1 MPFRD
6 GMLLA
11 LAGAPMHSIAR
22 VWMLLLPLTGV
33 GAFLAASAPAAQ
45 EVMPQQLDGIFAG
58 SVHPGEPG
66 LAVLVKRDGRIVFE
80 KGYGVRK
87 IGSDQAI
94 APNTNFRLASFT
106 KQFTAMAI
114 MLLIHDGKLRYET
127 KLTEIFPAFPA
138 YGKEITVRNL
148 LTHTAGLPDYE
159 DLMDKEEKA
168 HGTRWTPEHQ
178 IQDEEVLALLEKER
192 AGKFA
197 PGASWA
203 YSNSGYVVLGLVVV
217 KVSGLS
223 YADFLQQRIFAPLG
237 MKDTVVYQK
246 GKNEIRNRA
255 FGHSLENGKLV
266 ETDQSATSATLGDG
280 GVYSNLEDLSRWDD
294 ALANHTLLSAQ
305 EMQPALTPVK
315 LADGREPHWPAK
327 PDDDN
332 LAPGQPV
339 SYGFGWFLNPW
350 RGHARMW
357 HSGSTIGFRTV
368 IDRFSTD
375 HLTIVILCNRA
386 DLDPTKLALLAA
398 DFYWETPK

>member
-1 MPFRD
+1 
-6 GMLLA
+6 
-11 LAGAPMHSIAR
+11 MHSIAK
-22 VWMLLLPLTGV
+22 VWMLFMLLTGIDPC
-33 GAFLAASAPAAQ
+33 FAAAAAAQ
-45 EVMPQQLDGIFAG
+45 EVTPQQLNAIFDAR
-58 SVHPGEPG
+58 VHPGEPG
-66 LAVLVKRDGRIVFE
+66 LAVLVKKNGQTVFE

-87 IGSDQAI
+87 LGADHAI

-114 MLLIHDGKLRYET
+114 MLLVHNGKLRYET
-127 KLTEIFPAFPA
+127 RLTEIFPAFPA
-138 YGKEITVRNL
+138 YGKDITVRNL

-159 DLMDKEEKA
+159 DLMDQEEKA

-203 YSNSGYVVLGLVVV
+203 YSNSGYVVLGLVVA

-280 GVYSNLEDLSRWDD
+280 GVYSNLEDLSKWDD

-305 EMQPALTPVK
+305 EMQPALTPMK

-350 RGHARMW
+350 QNHPRTW
-357 HSGSTIGFRTV
+357 HSGSTLGFRTV
-368 IDRFSTD
+368 IERFTTD

-386 DLDPTKLALLAA
+386 DLDSTKFALQIADLYLAG
-398 DFYWETPK
+398 K